1 MPTTTV
7 SSPAP
12 STRTRFADVT
22 DDPAMKRFLGLLILA
37 GSSFAGAQ
45 TPSAPAPVPA
55 VPAAVPV
62 PVPYRPGPIPASRWT
77 PQQIRQAFDAADA
90 DSDGVLTRA
99 EAQQLAILPRSFED
113 MDENKDGVVSR
124 SEYESAFNR

>member
-1 MPTTTV
+1 
-7 SSPAP
+7 
-12 STRTRFADVT
+12 
-22 DDPAMKRFLGLLILA
+22 MKRLLCWIALA
-37 GSSFAGAQ
+37 VSPFAGAQ
-45 TPSAPAPVPA
+45 TPAPAAVVPA

-62 PVPYRPGPIPASRWT
+62 PVPYKPGPIPASRWT

-99 EAQQLAILPRSFED
+99 ESQQLAILPRSFED

-124 SEYESAFNR
+124 SEYEGAFNR